1 MHDVG
6 YVATGYA
13 VSLLMLAGYRWRLA
27 IRARRARRYLSTASG
42 RASGERRR

>member
-27 IRARRARRYLSTASG
+27 VRAGRARRYLSTATG
-42 RASGERRR
+42 RAAAERRR